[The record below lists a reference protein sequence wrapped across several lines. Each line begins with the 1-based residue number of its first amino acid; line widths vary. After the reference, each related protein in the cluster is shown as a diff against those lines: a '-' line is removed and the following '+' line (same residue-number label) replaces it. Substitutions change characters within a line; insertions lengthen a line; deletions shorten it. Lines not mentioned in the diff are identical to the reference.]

1 MLTDIFSSF
10 DPATRS
16 LFSSLPSILF
26 WAFNLLLINL
36 ISSSYWLSSSSL
48 SQLTAYPKEII
59 HSQSTRTFGNHL
71 KEFAPAV
78 TATFLL
84 ILTINLSGLLPYIF
98 RTSRHLFFTLT
109 LALPLWLALILS
121 SFVNSPSRF
130 AAGILPGGAPFW
142 LNPFLVLIETTSI
155 SVRPIT
161 LSFRL
166 AANMSAG
173 HIVLG
178 LIGIYS
184 ASAALLSI
192 SNFLILI
199 SLQTFYILF
208 EFGICL
214 IQAYIFCLLLTLYAD
229 DHTAS
234 N

>member
-10 DPATRS
+10 DPATSS
-16 LFSSLPSILF
+16 LFSSIPSFMF
-26 WAFNLLLINL
+26 WGFNLLLINL
-36 ISSSYWLSSSSL
+36 ISSTYWLSSSSL
-48 SQLTAYPKEII
+48 NQLISYPKEII
-59 HSQSTRTFGNHL
+59 YSQSTRTFGHHL
-71 KEFAPAV
+71 KEFSPAI

-98 RTSRHLFFTLT
+98 RTSSHLYFTLT

-121 SFVNSPSRF
+121 SFINSPSRF
-130 AAGILPGGAPFW
+130 TAGILPGGAPFW
-142 LNPFLVLIETTSI
+142 LNPFLVLIESTSI

-166 AANMSAG
+166 AANIRAG

-184 ASAALLSI
+184 ASAALLRV
-192 SNFLILI
+192 SNFFILI
-199 SLQTFYILF
+199 SLQTFYMLF

-229 DHTAS
+229 DHTSS